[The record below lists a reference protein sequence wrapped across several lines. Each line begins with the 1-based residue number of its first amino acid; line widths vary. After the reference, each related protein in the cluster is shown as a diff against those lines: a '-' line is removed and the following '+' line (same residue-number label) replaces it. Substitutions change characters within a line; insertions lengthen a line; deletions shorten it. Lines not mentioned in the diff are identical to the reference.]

1 MNTFNFQEETDKF
14 LESTLSTMFEK
25 GRDYASVNNF
35 FSNFE
40 QATGISFCDT
50 REGVLW
56 HYLTK
61 HLQSIKDMVNVLE
74 VGGKNHGHFTKAKVD
89 EKIGDAI
96 NYLLILRGMLTERVN
111 DYNNSKEYDGR
122 NF

>member
-1 MNTFNFQEETDKF
+1 MDKNNFEKETEKF
-14 LESTLSTMFEK
+14 LQDTLITMYSK
-25 GRDYASVNNF
+25 GRDYSTVNNF

-40 QATGISFCDT
+40 SATGISFCDT

-61 HLQSIKDMVNVLE
+61 HLQSIKDMVKVLE
-74 VGGKNHGHFTKAKVD
+74 DGGENYGHFDKPKVD

-96 NYLLILRGMLTERVN
+96 NYLLILRNMLNEHV
-111 DYNNSKEYDGR
+111 DLYNQVR
-122 NF
+122 NNESRNI